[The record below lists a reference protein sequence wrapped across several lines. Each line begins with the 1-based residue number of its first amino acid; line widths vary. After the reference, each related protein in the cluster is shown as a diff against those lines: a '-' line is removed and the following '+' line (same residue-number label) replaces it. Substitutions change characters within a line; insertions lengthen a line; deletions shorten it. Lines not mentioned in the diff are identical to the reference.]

1 MKKSRKF
8 ISMPIVSLEEGLQIG
23 TVRNLVIDPV
33 KMEIAAIIVD
43 QRGWFREQKIIPY
56 TKIKSI
62 GNDAITVD
70 QSSSV
75 QRTISLPQMLKLIK
89 EKADP
94 IGTKVITE
102 NGIDLGVVDEYYI
115 DETSGLITGFEISGK
130 FPEGLFKGKAM
141 MPADNVR
148 TLGSDVIA
156 VKEGTET
163 SLQKLEGGLNET
175 IHSIK
180 ESTTNLWESTKQR
193 TKVLSKNIK
202 EKYEKK
208 DTNDESEKPVTAE
221 NLIEPD
227 PALDTTGEVEVK
239 NEDILEGI
247 SDTQPVED
255 LNLPEKD
262 STGSIETDNEKKLP
276 V

>member
-115 DETSGLITGFEISGK
+115 DETSGSITGFEISGK

-208 DTNDESEKPVTAE
+208 DTNDKSEKPVTEE

-255 LNLPEKD
+255 LNLPEED
-262 STGSIETDNEKKLP
+262 STGSIETDDEKKLP